1 MSRDITIVILKT
13 QSRDVDGYEFRV
25 FETTTTNFGYN
36 ADYPRNKPVLNRYF
50 LLERHSRAPIFFD
63 EMEAWGYAAD
73 HLEVEADRVLA
84 PGRQGLVDDGPGR
97 VRALLALLVDGDGR
111 LGLVAHPEEAGSR
124 RGRPEGAALC
134 SLAKCHDGTI
144 HSGCLLLR
152 CAAAVERFG
161 GPRSLWEPRRGSS
174 GSAARRAHGCSGA
187 HAA

>member
-73 HLEVEADRVLA
+73 HLRRNLDAVVSEYVEFGVCLYDYGDVYFPASDTKRRRREKFQQHGASVAKNPSVMSPEAQIAALRTA
-84 PGRQGLVDDGPGR
+84 IKKEGLEI
-97 VRALLALLVDGDGR
+97 
-111 LGLVAHPEEAGSR
+111 PEEEITNIIATA
-124 RGRPEGAALC
+124 PA
-134 SLAKCHDGTI
+134 
-144 HSGCLLLR
+144 
-152 CAAAVERFG
+152 
-161 GPRSLWEPRRGSS
+161 
-174 GSAARRAHGCSGA
+174 
-187 HAA
+187 